1 MIWRVIHCFGLC
13 EPYHLHFHP
22 VDRLIILRTHVGG
35 HFKNHFY
42 NYLLFY
48 GRPGSGNMP
57 GQTGKKM
64 SHQKKAALGGV
75 DDC

>member
-1 MIWRVIHCFGLC
+1 M
-13 EPYHLHFHP
+13 
-22 VDRLIILRTHVGG
+22 DRLIILRTHVGG